1 MIKFVN
7 KSVIYWFAYFN
18 LDILKL
24 IKKYEVNRMR
34 YLFWNTN
41 KKDVDNVICSMVDK
55 YKPTVLALA
64 ECGKGIEN
72 LTENIRKNTNKNY
85 VMIEQFAC
93 RVQIL
98 INEKLKDSLVHCAD
112 HTNYTIKILPFNS
125 YQEKHIVAFVHLPSK
140 MQDNREKNRHL
151 LEQIT
156 CKINDL
162 DNSRNRKVIILGDF
176 NLNPYEEA
184 MTYLT
189 GCNAVSSRNI
199 AMKISRKD
207 KSEKD
212 KEYFYF
218 YNPMWNYL
226 GDFNDINGTYYYDK
240 TSDHSR
246 YWNTFDQ
253 FVVSPALI
261 KDIDEIEIIKS
272 VGDISLMNKNGIPD
286 PKISDHYPL
295 YFKLG
300 GK

>member
-1 MIKFVN
+1 
-7 KSVIYWFAYFN
+7 
-18 LDILKL
+18 
-24 IKKYEVNRMR
+24 MR

-41 KKDVDNVICSMVDK
+41 KKDVDKIICSMVEE

-64 ECGKGIEN
+64 EYGNNIED
-72 LTENIRKNTNKNY
+72 LIKKIRIHTNRDY
-85 VMIEQFAC
+85 VLAEKFAC

-98 INEKLKDSLVHCAD
+98 INEKLGGSIVHCAD

-125 YQEKHIVAFVHLPSK
+125 YQEQHIVAFVHLPSK
-140 MQDNREKNRHL
+140 MRDNREKNRYL

-156 CKINDL
+156 FKINNL
-162 DNSRNRKVIILGDF
+162 NNSRNRKVIILGDF

-184 MTYLT
+184 MIYFT

-199 AMKISRKD
+199 ARKISRKD
-207 KSEKD
+207 RNEKG
-212 KEYFYF
+212 KEYFYY
-218 YNPMWNYL
+218 YNPMWNFL
-226 GDFNDINGTYYYDK
+226 GDFNDNHGTYYYDK

-261 KDIDEIEIIKS
+261 KDIDEIEIVKS
-272 VGDISLMNKNGIPD
+272 VGEFRLMNENGIPD

>member
-1 MIKFVN
+1 
-7 KSVIYWFAYFN
+7 
-18 LDILKL
+18 
-24 IKKYEVNRMR
+24 MR

-41 KKDVDNVICSMVDK
+41 KKDVDRFIYSMIEE
-55 YKPTVLALA
+55 YNPTILALA
-64 ECGKGIEN
+64 EYGKRAEDLVKGIK
-72 LTENIRKNTNKNY
+72 RNTNKNY
-85 VMIEQFAC
+85 VAIEKLAC

-98 INEKLKDSLVHCAD
+98 INERFRDSIEHCAD
-112 HTNYTIKILPFNS
+112 HTNYTIKILPYNS
-125 YQEKHIVAFVHLPSK
+125 YNDDHIVAFVHLPSK
-140 MQDNREKNRHL
+140 MQDNREKNRYL

-162 DNSRNRKVIILGDF
+162 DNKRDRKVIILGDF

-189 GCNAVSSRNI
+189 GCNAVSSKNV

-207 KSEKD
+207 RNEKD
-212 KEYFYF
+212 KKYFYY
-218 YNPMWNYL
+218 YNPMWNFL
-226 GDFNDINGTYYYDK
+226 GDHNDINGTYYYDK

-261 KDIDEIEIIKS
+261 GDIDKIEIIKNI
-272 VGDISLMNKNGIPD
+272 GGISLASKNGVPD
-286 PKISDHYPL
+286 ANISDHYPL
-295 YFKLG
+295 FFKLG

>member
-1 MIKFVN
+1 
-7 KSVIYWFAYFN
+7 
-18 LDILKL
+18 
-24 IKKYEVNRMR
+24 MR

-41 KKDVDNVICSMVDK
+41 KKNVDEIIYRMVEE
-55 YKPTVLALA
+55 YNPTVLALA
-64 ECGKGIEN
+64 EYDKGIEK
-72 LTENIRKNTNKNY
+72 LVENIKVHTNKNY
-85 VMIEQFAC
+85 ILIEKLAC

-98 INEKLKDSLVHCAD
+98 INEKLGDKIEHCAD
-112 HTNYTIKILPFNS
+112 HTNYTIKILPYNS
-125 YQEKHIVAFVHLPSK
+125 YNDNHIVAFVHLPSK

-162 DNSRNRKVIILGDF
+162 DDNRNRKAVILGDF

-184 MTYLT
+184 MTYFT

-207 KSEKD
+207 RSEID
-212 KEYFYF
+212 KEYFYY
-218 YNPMWNYL
+218 YNPMWNFL
-226 GDFNDINGTYYYDK
+226 GDFNDVNGTYYYDK

-261 KDIDEIEIIKS
+261 RDINDIKIIKN
-272 VGDISLMNKNGIPD
+272 VGGISLVNKNGIPNAN
-286 PKISDHYPL
+286 ISDHCPL

>member
-1 MIKFVN
+1 
-7 KSVIYWFAYFN
+7 
-18 LDILKL
+18 
-24 IKKYEVNRMR
+24 MR

-41 KKDVDNVICSMVDK
+41 KKNVDDIIYSMVEQ
-55 YKPTVLALA
+55 YNPTILALA
-64 ECGKGIEN
+64 EYE
-72 LTENIRKNTNKNY
+72 KNVEDLAKRIKIHTNKSY
-85 VMIEQFAC
+85 AAIEKLAC

-98 INEKLKDSLVHCAD
+98 INEKLRDNIGHCAD
-112 HTNYTIKILPFNS
+112 HTNYTIKILPYNS
-125 YQEKHIVAFVHLPSK
+125 YNDNHIVAFVHLPSK

-162 DNSRNRKVIILGDF
+162 DDNRNRKVIILGDF

-189 GCNAVSSRNI
+189 GCNAVSSKNI
-199 AMKISRKD
+199 AMKVSRKD

-212 KEYFYF
+212 KRYFYY
-218 YNPMWNYL
+218 YNPMWNFL
-226 GDFNDINGTYYYDK
+226 GDYNGINGTYYYDK
-240 TSDHSR
+240 TLDHSR

-261 KDIDEIEIIKS
+261 RDIDKIEIVKN
-272 VGDISLMNKNGIPD
+272 VGEISLENKNGIPNVA
-286 PKISDHYPL
+286 ISDHYPL

>member
-1 MIKFVN
+1 
-7 KSVIYWFAYFN
+7 
-18 LDILKL
+18 
-24 IKKYEVNRMR
+24 MR

-41 KKDVDNVICSMVDK
+41 KKDVDKIIYSMIEE
-55 YKPTVLALA
+55 YNPTIIALA
-64 ECGKGIEN
+64 EYE
-72 LTENIRKNTNKNY
+72 KNVEDLAKDIKKRTNKSY
-85 VMIEQFAC
+85 VAIEKLAC

-98 INEKLKDSLVHCAD
+98 INEKLGDSIGHCAD
-112 HTNYTIKILPFNS
+112 HTNYTIKILPYNS
-125 YQEKHIVAFVHLPSK
+125 YNVDHIVAFVHLPSK

-162 DNSRNRKVIILGDF
+162 DDNRNRKVIILGDF

-189 GCNAVSSRNI
+189 GCNAVSSKNV
-199 AMKISRKD
+199 AMRICRKD
-207 KSEKD
+207 RSEKD
-212 KEYFYF
+212 KKYFYY
-218 YNPMWNYL
+218 YNPMWNFL
-226 GDFNDINGTYYYDK
+226 GDFNDTNGTYYYEK

-261 KDIDEIEIIKS
+261 RDIDKIEIIKN
-272 VGDISLMNKNGIPD
+272 VGGISLGNKNGIPNSN
-286 PKISDHYPL
+286 ISDHYPL